1 MLRSPNK
8 AGSDSDISKLP
19 KTPSSLAVSRQKR
32 RHDELSR
39 DDFLSFKEEVMQMLK
54 SWKADHDNRLS
65 NMENSL
71 TNIKKI
77 NTDIE
82 KSLEFISQKY
92 EDMQNK
98 IITLE
103 KQCKDNHKY
112 IISLEEKVE
121 ELYRNSRRN
130 GIEIRNIPEKEKE
143 NKNDLTQLV
152 IYLSKTLNINL
163 QSCDIKNIFRGPGKK
178 GSTRPIIVELVNM
191 SQKQTILSSVKSFNK
206 NNPSKKLN
214 VSHFGINTSASPVYV
229 SEHLTPSMKK
239 IYYLARQLTKEKM
252 YKFCWTANGK
262 VFIRKSDRSPA
273 ILIRNE
279 AQFEDLKCE

>member
-98 IITLE
+98 ITTLE
-103 KQCKDNHKY
+103 KQCKDNHTY
-112 IISLEEKVE
+112 IMSLEEKVE

-130 GIEIRNIPEKEKE
+130 GIEIRNIPEKEKRKQKRFNAISDLPLE
-143 NKNDLTQLV
+143 N
-152 IYLSKTLNINL
+152 
-163 QSCDIKNIFRGPGKK
+163 IK
-178 GSTRPIIVELVNM
+178 
-191 SQKQTILSSVKSFNK
+191 
-206 NNPSKKLN
+206 
-214 VSHFGINTSASPVYV
+214 Y
-229 SEHLTPSMKK
+229 
-239 IYYLARQLTKEKM
+239 
-252 YKFCWTANGK
+252 
-262 VFIRKSDRSPA
+262 
-273 ILIRNE
+273 
-279 AQFEDLKCE
+279 